1 MYKNGRIAVV
11 VEGEDREMKYFQN
24 LVSLFFPPEKVLLL
38 CLPAGENIYML
49 WKRLK
54 ADNFETDI
62 IEVLR
67 EHSKGAKPKLEN
79 FTRQDFQEVYLFFD
93 LDSHQNNLKKDENPD
108 DILKQMLETFD
119 NETEN
124 GKLYISYPMCEALRD
139 VQEGTCQ
146 SSYRCFLDT
155 TDISKYKNHSATY
168 SKFVSVK
175 KYTVETWKMII
186 AIFLF
191 RCQCL
196 FCVDATDQAYYWYK
210 RHVTTMAIFEKEQML
225 LQSSQQVFILSAFPE
240 FLIEYFKEDFWQ
252 KLDDVLASVNRPN
265 CSKEELADK
274 DSDVVCIYD

>member
-1 MYKNGRIAVV
+1 MYKNGCIAVI
-11 VEGEDREMKYFQN
+11 VEGENREIKYFGN

-49 WKRLK
+49 WKRLS

-67 EHSKGAKPKLEN
+67 ESSKCAKDKLQN

-139 VQEGTCQ
+139 IQEGTCQ
-146 SSYRCFLDT
+146 STYRCSLDA
-155 TDISKYKNHSATY
+155 TDISKFKEHSATY

-186 AIFLF
+186 AIFLI

-196 FCVDATDQAYYWYK
+196 FCVETTDQAYHWYK
-210 RHVTTMAIFEKEQML
+210 RHVTTMNIFEKEQML
-225 LQSSQQVFILSAFPE
+225 IHSSQQVFVLSAFPE
-240 FLIEYFKEDFWQ
+240 FLVDYFKEDFWQ
-252 KLDDVLASVNRPN
+252 NLNDVLSSVNRPN
-265 CSKEELADK
+265 CLNDPTQSEQRN
-274 DSDVVCIYD
+274 VNVPFG